1 MFSTSWIT
9 MLSCEIRRRDKE
21 DRLRQEFQKF
31 QSDQNDKHNAKT
43 RLKFYMFLKPE
54 GKFNIKVFISL
65 ASVLGL
71 LHSRCYKICETGKS
85 WIKKNVC
92 NFQKRILSG
101 QLMKVMCIFC
111 LLQNVTMDHGLKTK
125 HRLRYKRC
133 WKLFMIECSTSKEIQ
148 TDEHWSILPLK
159 QTAFSK
165 WGK

>member
-31 QSDQNDKHNAKT
+31 QSDQNVKHNAKT

-85 WIKKNVC
+85 WIKKKC
-92 NFQKRILSG
+92 MQFLEKNFIWSIYESRVYFLS
-101 QLMKVMCIFC
+101 F
-111 LLQNVTMDHGLKTK
+111 
-125 HRLRYKRC
+125 
-133 WKLFMIECSTSKEIQ
+133 IECYDGPRVKDQTPSQIQ
-148 TDEHWSILPLK
+148 EMLEVIYDRM
-159 QTAFSK
+159 QYF
-165 WGK
+165 